1 MFQRSTSNL
10 KLLTFKHSTLFMATV
25 TRENIGLL
33 TDKLTVKIT
42 KEEYFPAFE
51 KTLKTYSKQA
61 NIPGFRK
68 GMVPAGM
75 VKKMYGQGI
84 FTEEVIRNIE
94 KGLND
99 YLAAE
104 KLDIFAQPLPLAN
117 AEFKPSMDA
126 PVDYSFDF
134 EIGLKPAFEIDLAK
148 KNAPYFRVKATAEMV
163 NEEIERLQNRFGKMT
178 EPETV
183 SSDDNVLNLTF
194 EESDADGNV
203 VEGGVKK
210 DNSLLVK
217 YFTEA
222 YRAKLQGAK
231 TGDTLVVSLQDAF
244 EEKERNWV
252 IGDLGFKDAAEV
264 EGKLFKLTITKVGLI
279 EKRELNEE
287 FFKEALPGKI
297 IATEAE
303 FRAAIEADIQAYWDK
318 QSSNQLQHHLYHV
331 LLDETT
337 MELPESFLKKWLSTS
352 GEKPKSAE
360 QVEAEYPTFN
370 NQLRWT
376 LITDKI
382 VTENKLDVTQEE
394 LKDSMRQQVMSY
406 FGSMNLGDGNLDW
419 LDQYVDGLLKDEQQV
434 DQTYRRLVT
443 EKVFNWAEQQVNKD
457 VKEVSAEEFIKM
469 NEEHQHQHH

>member
-1 MFQRSTSNL
+1 
-10 KLLTFKHSTLFMATV
+10 MATV
-25 TRENIGLL
+25 IRENIGLL
-33 TDKLTVKIT
+33 NDKLTVKIA

-75 VKKMYGQGI
+75 IKKMYGQGI

-99 YLAAE
+99 YLVAE

-117 AEFKPSMDA
+117 ADFKPSMDS

-134 EIGLKPAFEIDLAK
+134 EIGLKPGFEINLDK
-148 KNAPYFRVKATAEMV
+148 VNAPYYRVKATAEMIHDEV
-163 NEEIERLQNRFGKMT
+163 DRLRNRFGKMT

-183 SSDDNVLNLTF
+183 TNEDTVLNLSF
-194 EESDADGNV
+194 EETDANGDV
-203 VEGGVKK
+203 AEGALKK

-217 YFTEA
+217 YFTESFRKQLTGLTKDA
-222 YRAKLQGAK
+222 TFTLQLK
-231 TGDTLVVSLQDAF
+231 DAF

-252 IGDLGFKDAAEV
+252 IEDLGLKDTEGAGEKTFKA
-264 EGKLFKLTITKVGLI
+264 TITKLGFV

-287 FFKEALPGKI
+287 FFKEALPGRDI
-297 IATEAE
+297 TTEE
-303 FRAAIEADIQAYWDK
+303 QFRSEIEKDIQAYWDK

-331 LLDETT
+331 LLDDTK
-337 MELPESFLKKWLSTS
+337 MELPHNFLKKWLSVQTDAD
-352 GEKPKSAE
+352 KQPKSPE
-360 QVEAEYPTFN
+360 QVEAEFPTFL

-382 VTENKLDVTQEE
+382 ITENKIDVSPEE
-394 LKDSMRQQVMSY
+394 LKESMRQQVLSY
-406 FGSMNLGDGNLDW
+406 FGSMNLGGSNLEW
-419 LDQYVDGLLKDEQQV
+419 LDQYVDGLMKDQQQV
-434 DQTYRRLVT
+434 DSTYRRLLT
-443 EKVFNWAEQQVNKD
+443 EKVFVWAEQQVKKNEKP
-457 VKEVSAEEFIKM
+457 VTAEEFIKM
-469 NEEHQHQHH
+469 NEEHQHTHH

>member
-1 MFQRSTSNL
+1 
-10 KLLTFKHSTLFMATV
+10 MATV

-75 VKKMYGQGI
+75 VKKMYGPGI

-99 YLAAE
+99 YLANE
-104 KLDIFAQPLPLAN
+104 KLDIFAQPLPLSN
-117 AEFKPSMDA
+117 LDFKPNMEQPA
-126 PVDYSFDF
+126 DYSFDF
-134 EIGLKPAFEIDLAK
+134 EIGLKPPFEINLDK
-148 KNAPYFRVKATAEMV
+148 VKAPFYKVKATPEMV
-163 NEEIERLQNRFGKMT
+163 NEEIERLQTRFGKMT

-183 SSDDNVLNLTF
+183 GSDDNVLNLTF
-194 EESDADGNV
+194 EESDAAGNV
-203 VEGGVKK
+203 VEGGIKK

-217 YFTEA
+217 YFTPA
-222 YRAKLQGAK
+222 YRTQLQGK
-231 TGDTLVVSLQDAF
+231 KKDDTLVITLQDAF

-252 IGDLGFKDAAEV
+252 ISDLGLKDDAEA
-264 EGKLFKLTITKVGLI
+264 EGKNFKLTITKVGFI

-287 FFKEALPGKI
+287 FFNEALPGKG
-297 IATEAE
+297 IATEAD
-303 FRAAIEADIQAYWDK
+303 FRAAIEADIQAYWDR
-318 QSSNQLQHHLYHV
+318 QSSNQIQHHLYHV
-331 LLDETT
+331 LLDDTK
-337 MELPESFLKKWLSTS
+337 MELPESFLKKWLATS
-352 GEKPKSAE
+352 GENPKSPA
-360 QVEAEYPTFN
+360 QVEEEYPTFN

-376 LITDKI
+376 LITDKVI
-382 VTENKLDVTQEE
+382 TENKLEVTQEE
-394 LKDSMRQQVMSY
+394 LKESMRQQVLGY
-406 FGSMNLGDGNLDW
+406 FGSMNLGDGNLEW

-443 EKVFNWAEQQVNKD
+443 EKVFIWAEGQVQKEE
-457 VKEVSAEEFIKM
+457 KEVSAEEFAKM
-469 NEEHQHQHH
+469 NEEHQHHHH